1 MRWLNRTRS
10 AARNLTN
17 GSKQS
22 RDLDEE
28 IRAHVELMAEEKMAN
43 GMEPERARREARIE
57 AGGIEQVKENVRSG
71 RAGAWLDV
79 LVQDM
84 RFGIRVLIKNPG
96 FTIVAVLALALGI
109 GANTAMFSI
118 VNSVLL
124 RPLPYGQPDRLVKV
138 WTRFTD
144 IGLPNDQNWI
154 SAPEFRDIT
163 ELNKSLSEVAAYGGQ
178 NFNITTQGAPS
189 RVVGAQVSPSLFSIL
204 GAQAERGRV
213 FSPDEAQP
221 GHDTVLLLSH
231 GLWQRRFGGDP
242 GIVNRQIQANG
253 KTYTVVGVMPA
264 GFDFPEEAEMWA
276 PLSFTTDDLGPNN
289 RGSHGLEVIGR
300 IKPGVTF
307 GQARA
312 DLELVGSEMAEQH
325 KEYPYAKYNFTLIA
339 MPLLEDIAG
348 DMKGPLWILM
358 GAVALVLL
366 IACANLAGLLLV
378 RAASREREIAIRI
391 ALGAGARR
399 IVRQLIT
406 ESLLLSL
413 LGGAIGMMLAP
424 LALKALVESNAVALP
439 RVVSTH
445 IDLGVLL
452 FTTALSLVTG
462 ILFGI
467 IPALHVIRDV
477 NCTALREGGRT
488 QTVGASSRRL
498 RRILVAGETA
508 IALILLI
515 GAGLLFKSFLHVLEV
530 SPGFRADGVLTMRTA
545 LPNEKYPKPEQIRAF
560 YRDALERID
569 RLPGVEAAGVVSNI
583 PLGGGNSSGTITVD
597 TQSVPRDK
605 TELEADQRVISPGYF
620 KAMGVPILRG
630 RDFDDR
636 DSDTAAPVAIVDQTM
651 AEKYWPGEDPI
662 GKRVKLGDLNSTKMP
677 WLTIVGEVGHVHN
690 RTLEA
695 MSRTEVYWPEAQLPF
710 SALTFAIRTSGDPL
724 SLAPTVQKEIQ
735 AIDPDQPVYRVRAMT
750 AVMAESVARR
760 RLGATL
766 LGVFAALALL
776 LSVLGI
782 YGVIAFDVAQRTNE
796 IGIRIALGAQRGSVM
811 QLMLSDGLRPVLMGI
826 FVGMVGGAI
835 CGRLIR
841 TMLFDAHSLDPIVL
855 AGVALAMAVVACA
868 ACLFPAWR
876 AARLSPM
883 TALRYE

>member
-10 AARNLTN
+10 AVRNLAN
-17 GSKQS
+17 DQKQS

-28 IRAHVELMAEEKMAN
+28 IRAHVELMAEEKMAK
-43 GMEPERARREARIE
+43 GTDPEQARREARIE
-57 AGGIEQVKENVRSG
+57 AGGIEQVKEDVRSS

-79 LVQDM
+79 LAQDV
-84 RFGIRVLIKNPG
+84 RFGMRVLIKNPG
-96 FTIVAVLALALGI
+96 FTLVAVLALALGI

-124 RPLPYGQPDRLVKV
+124 RPLPYAQPDRLVKV

-163 ELNKSLSEVAAYGGQ
+163 ELNKSLSEIAAFGGQ
-178 NFNITTQGAPS
+178 NFNITTQGTPS

-204 GAQAERGRV
+204 GIQAERGRV

-221 GHDTVLLLSH
+221 GKDSVLLLSH
-231 GLWQRRFGGDP
+231 GLWERRFGGDP
-242 GIVNRQIQANG
+242 EIVDRQIQANG
-253 KTYTVVGVMPA
+253 KTYTVIGVMPA
-264 GFDFPEEAEMWA
+264 GFDFPEESEMWA
-276 PLSFTTDDLGPNN
+276 PLSFLPDDLGPNN

-300 IKPGVTF
+300 IKPGVGF
-307 GQARA
+307 SEARA
-312 DLELVGSEMAEQH
+312 DLELVGSEMTQQH
-325 KEYPYAKYNFTLIA
+325 KEYPYAKYNFTLIV
-339 MPLLEDIAG
+339 MPLLEDVAG
-348 DMKGPLWILM
+348 DMKRPLWILM

-378 RAASREREIAIRI
+378 RSASREREIAIRI

-413 LGGAIGMMLAP
+413 LGGAIGMVLAP
-424 LALKALVESNAVALP
+424 LALKALVESNTVALP
-439 RVVSTH
+439 RVVNTH

-467 IPALHVIRDV
+467 IPAMHVVRDV
-477 NCTALREGGRT
+477 HSTALREGGRT

-515 GAGLLFKSFLHVLEV
+515 GAGLLFKSFLQVLGV
-530 SPGFRADGVLTMRTA
+530 SPGFRADSVLTMRTA
-545 LPNEKYPKPEQIRAF
+545 LPDEKYPKPEQIREF
-560 YRDALERID
+560 YRAALERID

-620 KAMGVPILRG
+620 NAMGIPILRG

-636 DSDTAAPVAIVDQTM
+636 DSDTAAPVAIIDQTM

-662 GKRVKLGDLNSTKMP
+662 GKRLKLSDLNSKMP
-677 WLTIVGEVGHVHN
+677 WLMIVGEVGHVHN

-735 AIDPDQPVYRVRAMT
+735 AIDPDQPVYRVRSMT
-750 AVMAESVARR
+750 QVMAESVARR

-796 IGIRIALGAQRGSVM
+796 IGIRIALGAQRGSVI

-826 FVGMVGGAI
+826 LVGLVGGAI

-841 TMLFDAHSLDPIVL
+841 TMLFDARPLDPLVL
-855 AGVALAMAVVACA
+855 VGVALAMAAVACA

-883 TALRYE
+883 SALRYE